1 MSTQTEISKILSL
14 EEIFRLYPDEWV
26 LIVNPELDEELNVIR
41 GEVLAHA
48 TERDE
53 IYSKLSLRNGKSVA
67 IEYTGSIP
75 DNIAVI
81 RNNLCSCN

>member
-1 MSTQTEISKILSL
+1 MSTQTEIDPIMSL
-14 EEIFRLYPDEWV
+14 EEIFSLYPDEWV

-75 DNIAVI
+75 DNIAVM
-81 RNNLCSCN
+81 L

>member
-1 MSTQTEISKILSL
+1 MSTQTEIDKILTL
-14 EEIFRLYPDEWV
+14 EEIFSLYPDEWV
-26 LIVNPELDEELNVIR
+26 LIVNPELDEEFSVIR

-75 DNIAVI
+75 DNLAVM
-81 RNNLCSCN
+81 L

>member
-1 MSTQTEISKILSL
+1 MSPQVEIGKIMSL
-14 EEIFRLYPDEWV
+14 EEIFSLYPDEWV

-75 DNIAVI
+75 DNIAVM
-81 RNNLCSCN
+81 L

>member
-1 MSTQTEISKILSL
+1 MSTQTEIGQIMSL
-14 EEIFRLYPDEWV
+14 EEIFSLYPDEWV
-26 LIVNPELDEELNVIR
+26 LIVNPELDEEFSVIR

-67 IEYTGSIP
+67 IEYTDSIP
-75 DNIAVI
+75 DNLAVM
-81 RNNLCSCN
+81 L

>member
-1 MSTQTEISKILSL
+1 MSTQTEIGQILSL
-14 EEIFRLYPDEWV
+14 EEIFSLYPDEWV
-26 LIVNPELDEELNVIR
+26 LIVNPELDEEFSVIR

-48 TERDE
+48 KERDE

-75 DNIAVI
+75 DNIAVM
-81 RNNLCSCN
+81 L

>member
-1 MSTQTEISKILSL
+1 MSTQTEIDKIMSL
-14 EEIFRLYPDEWV
+14 EEIFSLYPDEWV

-48 TERDE
+48 TEQDE

-67 IEYTGSIP
+67 IEYTGSIH
-75 DNIAVI
+75 DNIAVM
-81 RNNLCSCN
+81 L

>member
-1 MSTQTEISKILSL
+1 MITQTEIDKILSL
-14 EEIFRLYPDEWV
+14 EEIFSLYPDEWV

-75 DNIAVI
+75 DNIAVM
-81 RNNLCSCN
+81 L

>member
-1 MSTQTEISKILSL
+1 MSTQTEIDKILSL
-14 EEIFRLYPDEWV
+14 EEIFSLYPDEWV

-41 GEVLAHA
+41 GQVLAHA

-75 DNIAVI
+75 DNIAVM
-81 RNNLCSCN
+81 L

>member
-1 MSTQTEISKILSL
+1 MSTPVETSPILTL
-14 EEIFRLYPDEWV
+14 EEIYSLYPDEWV
-26 LIVNPELDEELNVIR
+26 LIVNPELDEELSVIR

-67 IEYTGSIP
+67 IEYTGAIP
-75 DNIAVI
+75 DNIVMI
-81 RNNLCSCN
+81 L

>member
-1 MSTQTEISKILSL
+1 MSTQTEIDPIMSL
-14 EEIFRLYPDEWV
+14 EEIFSFYPDEWV
-26 LIVNPELDEELNVIR
+26 LIVNPELDEEFSVIR

-75 DNIAVI
+75 DNIAVM
-81 RNNLCSCN
+81 L

>member
-1 MSTQTEISKILSL
+1 MSTQTEIGKIMSL
-14 EEIFRLYPDEWV
+14 EEIFSLYPDEWV

-53 IYSKLSLRNGKSVA
+53 IYSKLSLRKGKSVA

-75 DNIAVI
+75 DNIAVM
-81 RNNLCSCN
+81 L

>member
-1 MSTQTEISKILSL
+1 MSKQTEIGQIMSL
-14 EEIFRLYPDEWV
+14 EKIFSLYPDEWV

-75 DNIAVI
+75 DNIAVM
-81 RNNLCSCN
+81 L

>member
-1 MSTQTEISKILSL
+1 MSTQTEIGQIMSL
-14 EEIFRLYPDEWV
+14 EEIFSLYPDEWV

-75 DNIAVI
+75 DNIAVM
-81 RNNLCSCN
+81 L

>member
-1 MSTQTEISKILSL
+1 MSTPVETSPILTL
-14 EEIFRLYPDEWV
+14 EEIYSLYPDEWV
-26 LIVNPELDEELNVIR
+26 LIVNPELYEELSVIR

-67 IEYTGSIP
+67 IEYTGAIP
-75 DNIAVI
+75 DNIVMI
-81 RNNLCSCN
+81 L

>member
-1 MSTQTEISKILSL
+1 MNAPTEIGKILSL
-14 EEIFRLYPDEWV
+14 EEIFSLYPDRWV

-48 TERDE
+48 AERDE

-67 IEYTGSIP
+67 IEYTGAIP
-75 DNIAVI
+75 DNLAMM
-81 RNNLCSCN
+81 L

>member
-1 MSTQTEISKILSL
+1 MSTPVEISPILTL
-14 EEIFRLYPDEWV
+14 EEIFNLYPDEWV
-26 LIVNPELDEELNVIR
+26 LIVNPELDEELSVIR

-67 IEYTGSIP
+67 IEYTGLIP
-75 DNIAVI
+75 DNLAVM
-81 RNNLCSCN
+81 L

>member
-1 MSTQTEISKILSL
+1 MSTQTGIDPIMSL
-14 EEIFRLYPDEWV
+14 EEIFSLYPDEWV
-26 LIVNPELDEELNVIR
+26 LIVNPELDEEFSVIR

-75 DNIAVI
+75 DNIAVM
-81 RNNLCSCN
+81 L

>member
-1 MSTQTEISKILSL
+1 MSTQVEIDKILSL
-14 EEIFRLYPDEWV
+14 EEIFSLYPDEWV

-41 GEVLAHA
+41 GQVLAHA

-75 DNIAVI
+75 DNIAVM
-81 RNNLCSCN
+81 L

>member
-53 IYSKLSLRNGKSVA
+53 IYSKLSLRKGKSVA

-75 DNIAVI
+75 DNIAVM
-81 RNNLCSCN
+81 L